1 MKLIPA
7 KRWLILL
14 LPLLILRALTFQ
26 PRSKQPRREL
36 PRDAYIWQRQW
47 TPAITAAL
55 EQNSDVIRAWR
66 VLVAQLDSGG
76 GGGRAAAS
84 PQAPRGGARAAPL
97 LLPRYSAPPPHGCH
111 PV

>member
-7 KRWLILL
+7 QRWLLLL
-14 LPLLILRALTFQ
+14 LPLLILPALTFQ

-55 EQNSDVIRAWR
+55 EQNSDVMRAWR
-66 VLVAQLDSGG
+66 VLVAELGRGGRRWGRRLCTNGRGG
-76 GGGRAAAS
+76 GGG
-84 PQAPRGGARAAPL
+84 PRSFFIPG
-97 LLPRYSAPPPHGCH
+97 
-111 PV
+111 